1 MLQAVNP
8 MGPSENRPLK
18 TVLISGVG
26 ITVLLDSDATVSA
39 MDEATF
45 KRYAH
50 GI

>member
-1 MLQAVNP
+1 
-8 MGPSENRPLK
+8 MGPSDNRSLK
-18 TVLISGVG
+18 PVLISGVG
-26 ITVLLDSDATVSA
+26 ITVLLDRGATVSA